1 MKAFWDYLFKEWFRQ
16 VGEALLVAFLVTTFV
31 FTTVGVVGQS
41 MYPTLRNG
49 ERVLVPK
56 WETWLVR
63 LGFMEWRRGEIAI
76 LKPPEGT
83 PFSTA
88 RFPVL
93 GFSFRAFFI
102 KRIVAVPGDE
112 VYVDRGV
119 VYVNGKPLAETH
131 ITDRITPWPDS
142 FPGVCYE
149 GGRLTRIVTQQ
160 GDFPVELLPAYLRP
174 LKEMLLPPSQE
185 TLARSELGE
194 VCEVGRI
201 KLKPGYYFVMGDN
214 RTLGGSEDSR
224 TFGPIPVERIAGRA
238 SFVWWPVVVREEG
251 GFRLNLRARAIPPAY
266 RQRPHSRTTPTSPPG
281 PCPPLTITWPMSA
294 LLEGPEWRPR
304 ALGRVWRSWRASR
317 RVP

>member
-41 MYPTLRNG
+41 MFPTLRNG

-63 LGFMEWRRGEIAI
+63 LGLKEWRRGEIAI

-83 PFSTA
+83 PYGTA

-112 VYVDRGV
+112 VYVERGV
-119 VYVNGKPLAETH
+119 VHVNGVPLLETH
-131 ITDRITPWPDS
+131 ITDHLSPWPDS
-142 FPGVCYE
+142 FPGVCYKD
-149 GGRLTRIVTQQ
+149 GRMTRIITQQ
-160 GDFPVELLPAYLRP
+160 GDFPVDLLPAYLKP
-174 LKEMLLPPSQE
+174 LKEMLLPPSE
-185 TLARSELGE
+185 GVLKRSQLEE
-194 VCEVGRI
+194 SCEVGRI
-201 KLKPGYYFVMGDN
+201 RLKKGYYFVMGDN

-224 TFGPIPVERIAGRA
+224 TFGSVPVEAIAGRA
-238 SFVWWPVVVREEG
+238 SFVWWPVFVRDEKG
-251 GFRLNLRARAIPPAY
+251 LRLNLRRLEPPAVY
-266 RQRPHSRTTPTSPPG
+266 RLR
-281 PCPPLTITWPMSA
+281 
-294 LLEGPEWRPR
+294 
-304 ALGRVWRSWRASR
+304 
-317 RVP
+317 

>member
-41 MYPTLRNG
+41 MYPTLRSG

-63 LGFMEWRRGEIAI
+63 LGLGEWRRGEIAI

-93 GFSFRAFFI
+93 GFSFRAYFI

-112 VYVDRGV
+112 VYVERGV
-119 VYVNGKPLAETH
+119 VYVNGRPLEETH
-131 ITDRITPWPDS
+131 ITDQISPWPDS
-142 FPGVCYE
+142 FPGVCYKD
-149 GGRLTRIVTQQ
+149 GDMTRIITQQ
-160 GDFPVELLPAYLRP
+160 GDFPVDLLPAYLEP
-174 LKEMLLPPSQE
+174 LRSMLEPPSAGVLE
-185 TLARSELGE
+185 RSRFEE
-194 VCEVGRI
+194 ACEVGRI
-201 KLKPGYYFVMGDN
+201 RLKPGYYFVMGDN

-224 TFGPIPVERIAGRA
+224 TFGPVPVEAIAGRA
-238 SFVWWPVVVREEG
+238 SYVWWPPFVREEG
-251 GFRLNLRARAIPPAY
+251 GVRLNLRPLTPPPAY
-266 RQRPHSRTTPTSPPG
+266 R
-281 PCPPLTITWPMSA
+281 
-294 LLEGPEWRPR
+294 
-304 ALGRVWRSWRASR
+304 
-317 RVP
+317 

>member
-119 VYVNGKPLAETH
+119 VYVN
-131 ITDRITPWPDS
+131 
-142 FPGVCYE
+142 
-149 GGRLTRIVTQQ
+149 
-160 GDFPVELLPAYLRP
+160 
-174 LKEMLLPPSQE
+174 
-185 TLARSELGE
+185 
-194 VCEVGRI
+194 
-201 KLKPGYYFVMGDN
+201 
-214 RTLGGSEDSR
+214 
-224 TFGPIPVERIAGRA
+224 
-238 SFVWWPVVVREEG
+238 
-251 GFRLNLRARAIPPAY
+251 
-266 RQRPHSRTTPTSPPG
+266 
-281 PCPPLTITWPMSA
+281 
-294 LLEGPEWRPR
+294 
-304 ALGRVWRSWRASR
+304 
-317 RVP
+317 